1 MKFLN
6 YLFLFVLSSG
16 VYAQQ
21 HSLDGV
27 WQGVIYESGQKV
39 KEGKA
44 FWLNLTIDNSNGEI
58 TGENRVEE
66 PYKEY
71 FAYKRM
77 KGNVLSDSSIHFS
90 DINIRQKKESSRSI
104 WCLNEGDLVY
114 NRETGYLEG
123 NWKSSDCRRQ
133 QGRIILFRSKYNLS
147 TTDTN
152 SLYHSWFDNFVGDLS
167 RGWKAYYVRDAE
179 MRNFEFVP
187 VYFDHDMDELKLEF
201 NDYLNQMVKIVL
213 SHSDLRIKIIG
224 HTDSNGTDEYNV
236 NLSSRRANR
245 IKDYLL
251 SRGLKADRV
260 LIEFRGEKDPAT
272 SNATKQGK
280 SLNRRVD
287 FEFI

>member
-1 MKFLN
+1 MKFFSLI
-6 YLFLFVLSSG
+6 FLFALSYNSFT
-16 VYAQQ
+16 QE

-27 WQGVIYESGQKV
+27 WQGIIYEDGQKV

-44 FWLNLTIDNSNGEI
+44 FWMDFNIDNNSGEF
-58 TGENRVEE
+58 TGENRAEQ
-66 PYKEY
+66 PYKEF

-77 KGNVLSDSSIHFS
+77 KGNATSDSSLHFE
-90 DINIRQKKESSRSI
+90 DINIRQKKESSRLI

-123 NWKSSDCRRQ
+123 SWKSSDCRRQ
-133 QGRIILFRSKYNLS
+133 QGKIIMFRSKYNLS

-152 SLYHSWFDNFVGDLS
+152 SLYHSWFDNFVGDLR

-187 VYFDHDMDELKLEF
+187 VYFDHDMDQLKPEF

-236 NLSSRRANR
+236 DLSARRAHR
-245 IKDYLL
+245 IKDYLIAQ
-251 SRGLKADRV
+251 GLKADRV
-260 LIEFRGEKDPAT
+260 IIEYRGERDPAT